1 MRNNRIIM
9 ILVIAL
15 MVTLLIGCNGENEQ
29 VNDNI
34 KTPEETISSWSDE
47 IVENFLIS
55 IDKKDYESFS
65 KDFSKNMKAQLDK
78 KMFKEQVLPISEL
91 IGDYIKDSKKL
102 LTTEDVDEN
111 NIKLIY
117 SSDYSNEENEVIVT
131 TVFNKDNKLIE
142 GLFINSEKI
151 QDMK

>member
-9 ILVIAL
+9 IIIIAL
-15 MVTLLIGCNGENEQ
+15 MFSSLIGCNNENEEI
-29 VNDNI
+29 NDNV
-34 KTPEETISSWSDE
+34 KTPEETISSWADD

-65 KDFSKNMKAQLDK
+65 KDFSENMKEQLNES
-78 KMFKEQVLPISEL
+78 MFKEQVLLISEL
-91 IGDYIKDSKKL
+91 IGDYIKGSKEL
-102 LTTEDVDEN
+102 LTTEEVDEN

-117 SSDYSNEENEVIVT
+117 SSDYSNEKNEVIVT
-131 TVFNKDNKLIE
+131 TVFNKESQLIE

-151 QDMK
+151 QNMQ

>member
-1 MRNNRIIM
+1 MFSS
-9 ILVIAL
+9 
-15 MVTLLIGCNGENEQ
+15 LIGCNSENEQ
-29 VNDNI
+29 VNDNM
-34 KTPEETISSWSDE
+34 KTPEETVSSWTDE

-65 KDFSKNMKAQLDK
+65 KDFSESMKSHLNE

-91 IGDYIKDSKKL
+91 IGEYIKGSKKL
-102 LTTEDVDEN
+102 LTTEEVDEN

-117 SSDYSNEENEVIVT
+117 SSDYSNEKNEVIVT
-131 TVFNKDNKLIE
+131 TVFDKDNQLIE

-151 QDMK
+151 QNMQ

>member
-9 ILVIAL
+9 IIVIAL
-15 MVTLLIGCNGENEQ
+15 MVNLLIGCNGENEQ

-65 KDFSKNMKAQLDK
+65 KDFSENMKAQLDK

-91 IGDYIKDSKKL
+91 IGDYIKDSKEL